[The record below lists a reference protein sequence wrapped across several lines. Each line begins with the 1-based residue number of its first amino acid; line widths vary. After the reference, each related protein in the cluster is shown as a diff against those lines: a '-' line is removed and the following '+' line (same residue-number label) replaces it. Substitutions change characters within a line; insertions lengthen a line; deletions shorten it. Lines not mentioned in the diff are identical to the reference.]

1 MTSRC
6 LGNSVSAT
14 NHGTGGVML
23 RNGGVAFFSVWADK
37 LRGRPTAA
45 PGFGW
50 EAVATEVDEQ
60 VELIEDRRP

>member
-1 MTSRC
+1 
-6 LGNSVSAT
+6 
-14 NHGTGGVML
+14 ML